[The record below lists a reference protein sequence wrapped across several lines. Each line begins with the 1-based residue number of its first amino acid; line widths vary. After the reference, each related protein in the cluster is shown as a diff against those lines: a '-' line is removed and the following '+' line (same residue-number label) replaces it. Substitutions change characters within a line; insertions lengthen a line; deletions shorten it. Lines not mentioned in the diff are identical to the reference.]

1 MAGIKDIKFLTR
13 PIQKFRNGGGAAVI
27 PYRPV
32 RSSMNVPNPAP
43 YWKELMA
50 SQALLSYPTIS
61 ALTEAEARDRGII
74 IPPEGKSEE
83 EKRKE
88 VEPVGGGFTSLSDED
103 KLPQSTAGEIP
114 KVDTNLPPTTTKPEE
129 KAEPVGGGFTELEDK
144 DKLPTI
150 ITMAK
155 GDLSKGE
162 IYGVPSRKVLTKE
175 QKEKLDEVLENIR
188 TGEITAKEGAKQ
200 SYEFAPGFGFYSPGK
215 IKRGQKGVEGDKWK
229 QVVDNYNKQFDDAL
243 FTEFTNKKISAENR
257 NISPTAFED
266 FTPQRPTIKR
276 INDVIKI
283 AEAMPSEDSQG
294 NKIDFGMRFAN
305 AYKNYKLGEDVVI
318 PKGGMNELF
327 GSGDW
332 SRARALADDILKYQG
347 KSDSAY
353 MKYPKNSYRS
363 KDGTSLEYQV
373 FGGSVGENTLN
384 EAMKQAGFNAD
395 QRFLITNWKKNAI
408 DTAGKSTRDEN
419 YINQVSITSAMERLI
434 MNGLAQEAS
443 PEEIIKKIN
452 NSDPSEFG
460 KVINKNRELRNKFK
474 MFSEQFPNLK
484 IEDFNLSHM
493 EAIADN
499 WRTGLQA
506 NNLYFQEEAKNVG
519 LQKQINTDIV
529 DFLRNL
535 EAAKK
540 VEGPAGI
547 AKIKKLKKEFK
558 SLSNLLKK
566 ENIVSIIDG
575 KKIGATDIDYL
586 SSAER
591 LEQEMTTKA
600 KQAISEKMFGD
611 PTYYKNGGIVEISHL
626 IRPL

>member
-1 MAGIKDIKFLTR
+1 MAVQLIPLGIAGATRAAPFVANLVRQYGPKVLGAMTGASLGDKFIDVGQLEKEKDIGKLPASEVMDSKEESKIPPFM
-13 PIQKFRNGGGAAVI
+13 GVI
-27 PYRPV
+27 PTVIDLIEGFSRTDPKPKEKGFEQEDV
-32 RSSMNVPNPAP
+32 PDMSIMTMN
-43 YWKELMA
+43 
-50 SQALLSYPTIS
+50 
-61 ALTEAEARDRGII
+61 
-74 IPPEGKSEE
+74 
-83 EKRKE
+83 
-88 VEPVGGGFTSLSDED
+88 
-103 KLPQSTAGEIP
+103 
-114 KVDTNLPPTTTKPEE
+114 
-129 KAEPVGGGFTELEDK
+129 
-144 DKLPTI
+144 
-150 ITMAK
+150 K
-155 GDLSKGE
+155 GDKSKGE
-162 IYGVPSRKVLTKE
+162 IYGVSSRKVLTEE

-215 IKRGQKGVEGDKWK
+215 IKRGQRGEVGDKWK
-229 QVVDNYNKQFDDAL
+229 QVVDNYNRQFDDEL
-243 FTEFTNKKISAENR
+243 FKEFTNKRISAKDKNV
-257 NISPTAFED
+257 SATFED

-283 AEAMPSEDSQG
+283 AEAMPSKDSQG
-294 NKIDFGMRFAN
+294 NEIDFGMRFAN
-305 AYKNYKLGEDVVI
+305 AYKNYKLGEDAVI

-395 QRFLITNWKKNAI
+395 QRLLITNWKKNAI
-408 DTAGKSTRDEN
+408 DTAGKSTRDEK
-419 YINQVSITSAMERLI
+419 YINQISITSAMKRII
-434 MNGLAQEAS
+434 MNGLAKKAS
-443 PEEIIKKIN
+443 PEEIIKEIN
-452 NSDPSEFG
+452 NSDPFEFG
-460 KVINKNRELRNKFK
+460 KVINKNKELRDKFK

-566 ENIVSIIDG
+566 ENIVSVIDG

-611 PTYYKNGGIVEISHL
+611 PTYYRKDGGMVGISHL
-626 IRPL
+626 TRPL

>member
-1 MAGIKDIKFLTR
+1 MAVQLIPLGIAGATRAAPFVANLVRQYGPKVLGAMTGASLGDKFIDVGQLEKEKDIGKLPASEVMDSKEESKIPPFM
-13 PIQKFRNGGGAAVI
+13 GVI
-27 PYRPV
+27 PTVIDLIEGFSRTDPKPKEKGFEQEDV
-32 RSSMNVPNPAP
+32 PDMSIMTMN
-43 YWKELMA
+43 
-50 SQALLSYPTIS
+50 
-61 ALTEAEARDRGII
+61 
-74 IPPEGKSEE
+74 
-83 EKRKE
+83 
-88 VEPVGGGFTSLSDED
+88 
-103 KLPQSTAGEIP
+103 
-114 KVDTNLPPTTTKPEE
+114 
-129 KAEPVGGGFTELEDK
+129 
-144 DKLPTI
+144 
-150 ITMAK
+150 K
-155 GDLSKGE
+155 GDKSKGE
-162 IYGVPSRKVLTKE
+162 IYGVSSRKVLTEE

-215 IKRGQKGVEGDKWK
+215 IKRGQKGEVGDKWK
-229 QVVDNYNKQFDDAL
+229 QVVDNYNRQFDDEL
-243 FTEFTNKKISAENR
+243 FKEFTNKRISAKDKNV
-257 NISPTAFED
+257 SATFED

-283 AEAMPSEDSQG
+283 AEAMPSKDSQG
-294 NKIDFGMRFAN
+294 NEIDFGMRFAN
-305 AYKNYKLGEDVVI
+305 AYKNYKLGEDAVI

-395 QRFLITNWKKNAI
+395 QRLLITNWKKNAI
-408 DTAGKSTRDEN
+408 DTAGKSTRDEK
-419 YINQVSITSAMERLI
+419 YINQISITSAMKRII
-434 MNGLAQEAS
+434 MNGLAKKAS
-443 PEEIIKKIN
+443 PEEIIKEIN
-452 NSDPSEFG
+452 NSDPFEFG
-460 KVINKNRELRNKFK
+460 KVINKNKELRDKFK

-566 ENIVSIIDG
+566 ENIVSVIDG

-611 PTYYKNGGIVEISHL
+611 PTYYRKDGGMVGISHL
-626 IRPL
+626 TRPL

>member
-1 MAGIKDIKFLTR
+1 MAVPLVIPIASAGIT
-13 PIQKFRNGGGAAVI
+13 GARVA
-27 PYRPV
+27 
-32 RSSMNVPNPAP
+32 AP
-43 YWKELMA
+43 YIANLVRQYGPRVLDALAGTGAGAYIGDKLFSRQIDTGEGIYSGPDADELEKTKKELEEIIKKG
-50 SQALLSYPTIS
+50 STTPLPDKEKFTGNVTTIPNIDELISKPLITPFPEKIDTSSVTPYPEQKTLDDYI
-61 ALTEAEARDRGII
+61 L
-74 IPPEGKSEE
+74 
-83 EKRKE
+83 
-88 VEPVGGGFTSLSDED
+88 
-103 KLPQSTAGEIP
+103 
-114 KVDTNLPPTTTKPEE
+114 
-129 KAEPVGGGFTELEDK
+129 
-144 DKLPTI
+144 
-150 ITMAK
+150 TMAK
-155 GDLSKGE
+155 GDKSKSE
-162 IYGVPSRKVLTKE
+162 IYGVPTRKVLTEE
-175 QKEKLDEVLENIR
+175 QKVKLDEVLEDIR
-188 TGEITAKEGAKQ
+188 TGKITALEGGKRA
-200 SYEFAPGFGFYSPGK
+200 YEFAPGFGFYAPGK
-215 IKRGQKGVEGDKWK
+215 IKRGQKGAVGEKWK
-229 QVVDNYNKQFDDAL
+229 QVVDNYNRQFDDAL
-243 FTEFTNKKISAENR
+243 FTEFTNKTISSENR
-257 NISPTAFED
+257 NISSTSFKD
-266 FTPQRPTIKR
+266 FTPQRKTISE
-276 INDVIKI
+276 INEVIKL

-305 AYKNYKLGEDVVI
+305 AYKNYKLGENAVI
-318 PKGGMNELF
+318 PKGGMNKLF
-327 GSGDW
+327 GMSQW
-332 SRARALADDILKYQG
+332 AKTRALADDILKYQG
-347 KSDSAY
+347 KSDSAF

-363 KDGTSLEYQV
+363 KDGTGLEYQV

-395 QRFLITNWKKNAI
+395 QRLLITNWKRNAI

-419 YINQVSITSAMERLI
+419 YINQVSITSAIERFI
-434 MNGLAQEAS
+434 MKGLAQKAS
-443 PEEIIKKIN
+443 PEEIIKEIN

-460 KVINKNRELRNKFK
+460 KVINKNRKLRDKFK

-529 DFLRNL
+529 DFLRDL

-540 VEGPAGI
+540 VGPAGI

-566 ENIVSIIDG
+566 ENIVSVIDG

-611 PTYYKNGGIVEISHL
+611 PTYYRKDGGMVGISHL
-626 IRPL
+626 TRPL

>member
-1 MAGIKDIKFLTR
+1 
-13 PIQKFRNGGGAAVI
+13 
-27 PYRPV
+27 
-32 RSSMNVPNPAP
+32 
-43 YWKELMA
+43 
-50 SQALLSYPTIS
+50 
-61 ALTEAEARDRGII
+61 
-74 IPPEGKSEE
+74 
-83 EKRKE
+83 
-88 VEPVGGGFTSLSDED
+88 
-103 KLPQSTAGEIP
+103 
-114 KVDTNLPPTTTKPEE
+114 
-129 KAEPVGGGFTELEDK
+129 
-144 DKLPTI
+144 
-150 ITMAK
+150 
-155 GDLSKGE
+155 
-162 IYGVPSRKVLTKE
+162 
-175 QKEKLDEVLENIR
+175 
-188 TGEITAKEGAKQ
+188 
-200 SYEFAPGFGFYSPGK
+200 
-215 IKRGQKGVEGDKWK
+215 
-229 QVVDNYNKQFDDAL
+229 
-243 FTEFTNKKISAENR
+243 
-257 NISPTAFED
+257 
-266 FTPQRPTIKR
+266 
-276 INDVIKI
+276 
-283 AEAMPSEDSQG
+283 MPSEDSQG
-294 NKIDFGMRFAN
+294 NEIDFGMRFAN
-305 AYKNYKLGEDVVI
+305 AYKNYKLGKDAVI

-332 SRARALADDILKYQG
+332 SRARALADEILKYQG

-395 QRFLITNWKKNAI
+395 QRLLITNWKKNAI

-434 MNGLAQEAS
+434 MKGLAKKAS
-443 PEEIIKKIN
+443 PEEIIKEIN

-460 KVINKNRELRNKFK
+460 KVINKNRELRE
-474 MFSEQFPNLK
+474 MFSTLK
-484 IEDFNLSHM
+484 KMGIKDLEDFNLSHM

-529 DFLRNL
+529 DFLRDL

-566 ENIVSIIDG
+566 ENIVSVIDG

-591 LEQEMTTKA
+591 LEQEMTAKA

-611 PTYYKNGGIVEISHL
+611 PTYYRKDGGMVGISHL
-626 IRPL
+626 TRPL

>member
-1 MAGIKDIKFLTR
+1 MVAPVLYGIGSL
-13 PIQKFRNGGGAAVI
+13 AA
-27 PYRPV
+27 RFGMPV
-32 RSSMNVPNPAP
+32 AR
-43 YWKELMA
+43 ELVKK
-50 SQALLSYPTIS
+50 YGP
-61 ALTEAEARDRGII
+61 GII
-74 IPPEGKSEE
+74 DALAGTSAGAYIGDKLFFGQDVRETPEGLDIGPEAKDPPTLEE
-83 EKRKE
+83 LKE
-88 VEPVGGGFTSLSDED
+88 RNVETFPGEAVPPFKLPGFNEGVTGIDELTTPTGFGEGFPETTLEDITSSGGFQKED
-103 KLPQSTAGEIP
+103 VPDMSIM
-114 KVDTNLPPTTTKPEE
+114 
-129 KAEPVGGGFTELEDK
+129 
-144 DKLPTI
+144 
-150 ITMAK
+150 TMAK
-155 GDLSKGE
+155 GDKSKGE
-162 IYGVPSRKVLTKE
+162 IYGVPSRKVLTEE

-215 IKRGQKGVEGDKWK
+215 IKRGQKGEVADKWK
-229 QVVDNYNKQFDDAL
+229 LIVKNYNRQFDDEL
-243 FTEFTNKKISAENR
+243 FKEFTNKKISAKDKDV
-257 NISPTAFED
+257 SATFED

-294 NKIDFGMRFAN
+294 NEIDFGMRFAN
-305 AYKNYKLGEDVVI
+305 AYKNYKLGEDAVI

-395 QRFLITNWKKNAI
+395 QRLLITNWKKNAI

-434 MNGLAQEAS
+434 MKGLAQKAS
-443 PEEIIKKIN
+443 PEEIIKEIN

-460 KVINKNRELRNKFK
+460 KVINKNRELRE
-474 MFSEQFPNLK
+474 MFSTLK
-484 IEDFNLSHM
+484 KMGIKDLEDFNLSHM

-529 DFLRNL
+529 DFLRDL

-566 ENIVSIIDG
+566 ENIVSVIDG

-611 PTYYKNGGIVEISHL
+611 PTYYRKDGGMVGISHL
-626 IRPL
+626 TRPL

>member
-1 MAGIKDIKFLTR
+1 MATATTAPTGILSNIDLKNFDLNNLAKIAKFIGKRTALGSLLVPTTMGDATLDNYTPEQIAAMIKT
-13 PIQKFRNGGGAAVI
+13 
-27 PYRPV
+27 
-32 RSSMNVPNPAP
+32 PAGDVYAP
-43 YWKELMA
+43 
-50 SQALLSYPTIS
+50 
-61 ALTEAEARDRGII
+61 
-74 IPPEGKSEE
+74 SEE
-83 EKRKE
+83 EIRKRQAEDAERAKNTGLVPPKVN
-88 VEPVGGGFTSLSDED
+88 VEPSITPLPKPKSLLDDANITVEQPKIDTSSVT
-103 KLPQSTAGEIP
+103 PFP
-114 KVDTNLPPTTTKPEE
+114 KPVTVDDL
-129 KAEPVGGGFTELEDK
+129 
-144 DKLPTI
+144 I

-162 IYGVPSRKVLTKE
+162 IYGVPSRKVLTEE

-215 IKRGQKGVEGDKWK
+215 IKRGQKGEVADKWK
-229 QVVDNYNKQFDDAL
+229 LIVKNYNRQFDDEL
-243 FTEFTNKKISAENR
+243 FKEFTNKRISAKDKNV
-257 NISPTAFED
+257 SATFED

-283 AEAMPSEDSQG
+283 AEAMPSKDSQG

-305 AYKNYKLGEDVVI
+305 AYKNYKLGEDAVI

-395 QRFLITNWKKNAI
+395 QRLLITNWKKNAI

-434 MNGLAQEAS
+434 MKGLAKKAS
-443 PEEIIKKIN
+443 PEEIIKEIN

-460 KVINKNRELRNKFK
+460 KVINKNRELRE
-474 MFSEQFPNLK
+474 MFSTLK
-484 IEDFNLSHM
+484 KMGIKNIEDFNLSHM

-529 DFLRNL
+529 DFLRDL

-566 ENIVSIIDG
+566 EDIVSVIDG

-611 PTYYKNGGIVEISHL
+611 PTYYKKDGGMVGISHL
-626 IRPL
+626 TRPLGNF

>member
-1 MAGIKDIKFLTR
+1 MALPLVVPAGITAARVASPYLASLVRTYGPRVLDALAGT
-13 PIQKFRNGGGAAVI
+13 GAGAYI
-27 PYRPV
+27 GDKLF
-32 RSSMNVPNPAP
+32 S
-43 YWKELMA
+43 KQIDTGE
-50 SQALLSYPTIS
+50 
-61 ALTEAEARDRGII
+61 GIYSGPDADEI
-74 IPPEGKSEE
+74 
-83 EKRKE
+83 EKRKRE
-88 VEPVGGGFTSLSDED
+88 EEEIIKKGGITPIPEQEKFTGNVTTIPNIDELTS
-103 KLPQSTAGEIP
+103 KPLITPIP
-114 KVDTNLPPTTTKPEE
+114 EKIDTSSVTPIPEQ
-129 KAEPVGGGFTELEDK
+129 KSFD
-144 DKLPTI
+144 DYI
-150 ITMAK
+150 MTMAK
-155 GDLSKGE
+155 GDKSKGE
-162 IYGVPSRKVLTKE
+162 IYGVPSRKVLTEE

-215 IKRGQKGVEGDKWK
+215 IKRGQKGEVADKWK
-229 QVVDNYNKQFDDAL
+229 LIVKNYNRQFDDEL
-243 FTEFTNKKISAENR
+243 FKEFTNKRISAKDKNV
-257 NISPTAFED
+257 SATFED

-294 NKIDFGMRFAN
+294 NEIDFGMRFAN
-305 AYKNYKLGEDVVI
+305 AYKNYKLGKDAVI

-332 SRARALADDILKYQG
+332 SRARALADEILKYQG

-395 QRFLITNWKKNAI
+395 QRLLITNWKKNAI

-434 MNGLAQEAS
+434 MKGLAKKAS
-443 PEEIIKKIN
+443 PEEIIKEIN

-460 KVINKNRELRNKFK
+460 KVINKNRELRE
-474 MFSEQFPNLK
+474 MFSTLK
-484 IEDFNLSHM
+484 KMGIKDLEDFNLSHM

-529 DFLRNL
+529 DFLRDL

-566 ENIVSIIDG
+566 ENIVSVIDG

-611 PTYYKNGGIVEISHL
+611 PTYYRKDGGMVGISHL
-626 IRPL
+626 TRPL